1 MANFRTVQT
10 SFWTDPKIMDDFTP
24 EDRLFYFYLLT
35 NPYTNLCGCYE
46 ISVKQMANEMG
57 FSVDTIKSMIKRF
70 EGFYNMIRYSSNKE
84 LIVLNWH
91 KYNWTG
97 SPKMRVAIE
106 NEIHGIKT
114 VGFKKYLTDV
124 FNGIE
129 AEYPADDNETN
140 ADGYGMDRVS
150 IPYQKNANS
159 PISISNTISNSNSN
173 TNTSN
178 EVLDN
183 IQNTESKTNKSN
195 DTKKKA
201 KSNFKELIDAYTAN
215 QDLREALYEFV
226 KMRKSMKKGFTEHML
241 KLNLNI
247 LDKLAYKDEMESLAD
262 IDKLKCDIVNQSLA
276 NQWLGFWEL
285 KGGPKEPE
293 LPGWYSIT
301 DSTPVDDELLQKALM
316 LQKGGA
322 GNGEQSNPD
331 RKIDKGPGTETNV
344 IRSNGQF
351 IQSGC

>member
-106 NEIHGIKT
+106 KEIQDIKT
-114 VGFKKYLTDV
+114 AEFKEYLTNV

-129 AEYPADDNETN
+129 AEYPAEDNETN

-150 IPYQKNANS
+150 IP
-159 PISISNTISNSNSN
+159 I
-173 TNTSN
+173 
-178 EVLDN
+178 
-183 IQNTESKTNKSN
+183 
-195 DTKKKA
+195 
-201 KSNFKELIDAYTAN
+201 LI
-215 QDLREALYEFV
+215 
-226 KMRKSMKKGFTEHML
+226 
-241 KLNLNI
+241 
-247 LDKLAYKDEMESLAD
+247 
-262 IDKLKCDIVNQSLA
+262 
-276 NQWLGFWEL
+276 
-285 KGGPKEPE
+285 
-293 LPGWYSIT
+293 
-301 DSTPVDDELLQKALM
+301 
-316 LQKGGA
+316 
-322 GNGEQSNPD
+322 
-331 RKIDKGPGTETNV
+331 
-344 IRSNGQF
+344 
-351 IQSGC
+351 

>member
-106 NEIHGIKT
+106 NEIQNIKT

-140 ADGYGMDRVS
+140 TDGYGMDRVS

-183 IQNTESKTNKSN
+183 IQNTESKTNKSK
-195 DTKKKA
+195 DTKKVKEC
-201 KSNFKELIDAYTAN
+201 FKKMIDEYTDN
-215 QDLREALYEFV
+215 QYLREALYAFV
-226 KMRKSMKKGFTEHML
+226 EMRRTMKKGFTERTL
-241 KLNLNI
+241 KLNLNA
-247 LDKLAYKDEMESLAD
+247 LDRLTDDEK
-262 IDKLKCDIVNQSLA
+262 IKCEIVDQTLA
-276 NQWLGFWEL
+276 NQWLGFWQL
-285 KGGPKEPE
+285 KAPSDPG
-293 LPGWYSIT
+293 LPGWYANEGG
-301 DSTPVDDELLQKALM
+301 TPPDDELMKEALKLQKE
-316 LQKGGA
+316 GV
-322 GNGEQSNPD
+322 GNEQSNPD
-331 RKIDKGPGTETNV
+331 RTIDQRSGTAEDQVRDICRIVQPG
-344 IRSNGQF
+344 
-351 IQSGC
+351 C